1 MKIFNIFLLI
11 LLFSI
16 ESKAALILTE
26 SSEPERIL
34 AGAEI
39 SGTIWL
45 DLNMDGIRDGSEDGM
60 PNIPV
65 MLYRCNGIFITST
78 VSQADGSYVFTDIPD
93 ETYKIVV
100 SISGLGDGYGFTL
113 YDGTTD
119 NQIQSNGQSTCF
131 SANEDSFYTFDGGIT
146 IFSHFG
152 DKVWEDLNGNG
163 IQDLGEPGIANVG
176 VEVYDAS
183 GLVTAVTTNN
193 LGSYVFN
200 SLFPGQY
207 YIKFNTDGEYLPTKH
222 ISGATNNS
230 AITNNNGNNT
240 TDYFEVTPQVSNFS
254 LDGGFYRCAKFCGIV
269 YNDINYSDSLNTNEN
284 GINGLG
290 INLYELIDGD
300 TIFYAYTPTGAKPGS
315 PSDDGYYEFCVRPGS
330 YIVEIVWDT
339 LTKYYPGQPFATDNP
354 LTYNHFTALDGVLY
368 SHTITVNS
376 GDTNCDIN
384 QGFYCLSKM
393 ESVVWLDENQNGL
406 RDEDEHGV
414 QDVTAKLYDR
424 FNTLINTSV
433 SDENGKIIF
442 NRLKNGTYFIVF
454 DIDDEYTFTV
464 PFAGDPI
471 LESKVDGS
479 FGYGSTPWIMVDNC
493 IDILNIGAGIVL
505 KPFPVEWIGIYAE
518 MHATYNKV
526 NWKIAK
532 EQNVSH
538 YLVMKSLDGKTWNVI
553 DKTAATAVE
562 RTNIHNY
569 EILDFRID
577 ATLTYYR
584 VQSVDLDGK
593 VSVSDI
599 VYVVRREDNTFHVQP
614 NPANQYMT
622 FSFPDATSLQHD
634 GLMTLE
640 ISNHVGQ
647 IIYTSTFSTVQ
658 PITLP
663 VNRWQVGLY
672 QAVLR
677 DGQDIISVKKIS
689 IVH

>member
-16 ESKAALILTE
+16 ESTAASILTE
-26 SSEPERIL
+26 SSEPKRIL

-65 MLYRCNGIFITST
+65 MLYTCNGIFITSA

-93 ETYKIVV
+93 GSYKIVV
-100 SISGLGDGYGFTL
+100 SISGLGIDYRFTL
-113 YDGTTD
+113 FNSTTD
-119 NQIQSNGQSTCF
+119 NQIQSNGQSACF
-131 SANEDSFYTFDGGIT
+131 TASEDSFYTLDGGIT
-146 IFSHFG
+146 IFSYFG
-152 DKVWEDLNGNG
+152 DKVWNDLNGNG
-163 IQDLGEPGIANVG
+163 IQDAGEPGIANVG

-183 GLVTAVTTNN
+183 GLVAAATTNN
-193 LGSYVFN
+193 LGSYLIN

-207 YIKFNTDGEYLPTKH
+207 YIRFNTDDQYLPTKH
-222 ISGATNNS
+222 IPGATNNS
-230 AITNNNGNNT
+230 AITNNNGYRT
-240 TDYFEVTPQVSNFS
+240 TDYFDVTPQVPDFS
-254 LDGGFYRCAKFCGIV
+254 LDGGFYTCAKICGII

-284 GINGLG
+284 GINGLK
-290 INLYELIDGD
+290 INIYEIAGGD
-300 TIFYAYTPTGAKPGS
+300 TIFYGYTHTGAKPGS

-330 YIVEIVWDT
+330 YIIEIEWDN
-339 LTKYYPGQPFATDNP
+339 LTKYYPGLPFATNNP
-354 LTYNHFTALDGVLY
+354 LTYNHFTEIDDVLY

-376 GDTNCDIN
+376 GDTYCDIN

-406 RDEDEHGV
+406 RDAGEPGV
-414 QDVTAKLYDR
+414 PDVTAKLYNR
-424 FNTLINTSV
+424 YNTLISTGV

-442 NRLKNGTYFIVF
+442 NRLKKGTYYIVF
-454 DIDDEYTFTV
+454 EIDDEHSFTI
-464 PFAGDPI
+464 PFAGDPV

-479 FGYGSTPWIMVDNC
+479 YGYGSTPWIELDNC
-493 IDILNIGAGIVL
+493 KDLLNIGAGIVL
-505 KPFPVEWIGIYAE
+505 KPFPVEWIGVYAE
-518 MHATYNKV
+518 MHSTYNKV
-526 NWKIAK
+526 IWKIAK

-538 YLVMKSLDGKTWNVI
+538 YLVMKSLDGKSWNVI
-553 DKTAATAVE
+553 DKTSATSGE
-562 RTNIHNY
+562 RTNTHIY

-584 VQSVDLDGK
+584 IQSVDLDSK
-593 VSVSDI
+593 ASVSDV
-599 VYVVRREDNTFHVQP
+599 VYVVRKEDNAFHVQP
-614 NPANQYMT
+614 NPANQHLT
-622 FSFPDATSLQHD
+622 FSFPDAKSLQH
-634 GLMTLE
+634 GGMITLE

-647 IIYTSTFSTVQ
+647 VIYTSTIGTAQ

-663 VNRWQVGLY
+663 VSGWQDGLY

-677 DGQDIISVKKIS
+677 DGQDIISVKKVS
-689 IVH
+689 IIH